1 MAFISMTVY
10 FRTEMHKR
18 TLTDGGFYTGAAFFG
33 VIMLM
38 FNGMSEISMT
48 IAKLPVFYKQ
58 RNFLFYPS
66 WAYAIPTWIIKI
78 PVSFVE
84 AAAWTGLTYYVMGFD
99 PNVTR

>member
-33 VIMLM
+33 VTMLM

-58 RNFLFYPS
+58 RNFLFLCV
-66 WAYAIPTWIIKI
+66 I
-78 PVSFVE
+78 
-84 AAAWTGLTYYVMGFD
+84 
-99 PNVTR
+99 